1 MYVVRL
7 NEFSL
12 RNINLEIEGFVLSS
26 LVSLISP
33 VSNMEIVCV
42 CVCGCVCGVCKCV
55 RVFVCY
61 NFCYQKFVF
70 LKDDTKTYVKMNISI
85 MRN

>member
-42 CVCGCVCGVCKCV
+42 CVCGVCKCV

-61 NFCYQKFVF
+61 NFFYQKFVF
-70 LKDDTKTYVKMNISI
+70 LKDDTKTYVKVNISI
-85 MRN
+85 MRY